1 MFNLKDKTALVT
13 GASGGIGASIALALH
28 KQGAKVCITGT
39 NLKKLNQINQ
49 DSSMAFSQVVCDLSN
64 REDLKKII
72 PSVEDKLGK
81 IDILINNAGITRDQ
95 LMMRMQDDI
104 WDEVIQTNLNSSFYL
119 SKSVIKGMM
128 KRKFGRIIQISSV
141 VAFTGNPGQS
151 NYVASKAALV
161 GMTKSLALEVAS
173 RNITVNCIAPGF
185 IRTPMTNVLNED
197 QQEKLMQK
205 IPMQRFGSPA
215 DIAAA
220 SVYLSSDEAS
230 YITGTTIHVNGGLA
244 MF

>member
-49 DSSMAFSQVVCDLSN
+49 DSSMAYSQVVCDLSN

-197 QQEKLMQK
+197 QQEKLMKK
-205 IPMQRFGSPA
+205 IPIQRFGSPA

>member
-72 PSVEDKLGK
+72 PSVEEKLGK

-205 IPMQRFGSPA
+205 IPIQRFGSPA

>member
-49 DSSMAFSQVVCDLSN
+49 DSSMAFSQVLCDLSN

-104 WDEVIQTNLNSSFYL
+104 WDAVIQTNLNSSFYL

-185 IRTPMTNVLNED
+185 IRTPMTSVLNED

>member
-13 GASGGIGASIALALH
+13 GASGGIGASIALALY

-49 DSSMAFSQVVCDLSN
+49 DSSMVFSQVVCDLSN

-72 PSVEDKLGK
+72 PSVEEKLGK

>member
-72 PSVEDKLGK
+72 PSVEEKLGR

-104 WDEVIQTNLNSSFYL
+104 WNEVIKTNLNSSFYL

-197 QQEKLMQK
+197 QQEKLLQK
-205 IPMQRFGSPA
+205 IPMQRFGSPG

>member
-49 DSSMAFSQVVCDLSN
+49 DSSMAFSQVLCDLSN

-72 PSVEDKLGK
+72 PSVEEKLGK

-205 IPMQRFGSPA
+205 IPIQRFGSPA

>member
-72 PSVEDKLGK
+72 PSVEEKLGK

>member
-13 GASGGIGASIALALH
+13 GASGGIGASIAMALH

-39 NLKKLNQINQ
+39 NLEKLNKINQ
-49 DSSMAFSQVVCDLSN
+49 SASMAYDQVVCDLSN
-64 REDLKKII
+64 KDDLKTLI
-72 PSVEDKLGK
+72 PNVEKDFGK

-95 LMMRMQDDI
+95 LMMRMQDEI
-104 WDEVIQTNLNSSFYL
+104 WDEVIQTNLYSSFYL

-128 KRKFGRIIQISSV
+128 KRRFGRIIQISSV

-185 IRTPMTNVLNED
+185 IKTPMTEELNED
-197 QQEKLMQK
+197 QKNNLMQK
-205 IPMQRFGSPA
+205 IPIKRFGVPE

-220 SVYLSSDEAS
+220 SVYLSSNEAS
-230 YITGTTIHVNGGLA
+230 YITGSTIHVNGGLA

>member
-1 MFNLKDKTALVT
+1 MFDLKDKIVLVT
-13 GASGGIGASIALALH
+13 GASGGIGGSIAMALH

-39 NLKKLNQINQ
+39 NLEKLNKINKE
-49 DSSMAFSQVVCDLSN
+49 SSMAFNQVVCDLN
-64 REDLKKII
+64 NKEDLKKLI
-72 PSVEDKLGK
+72 PSVEKDLGK

-95 LMMRMQDDI
+95 LMMRMKDEI
-104 WDEVIQTNLNSSFYL
+104 WDEVIQTNLNSAFYL

-141 VAFTGNPGQS
+141 VAFTGNPGQA

-185 IRTPMTNVLNED
+185 IKTPMTESLNED
-197 QQEKLMQK
+197 QQDKLMQK
-205 IPMQRFGSPA
+205 IPIQRFGMPE

-220 SVYLSSDEAS
+220 SVYLSSNEAS

>member
-1 MFNLKDKTALVT
+1 MFNLKNKTALVT

-49 DSSMAFSQVVCDLSN
+49 DSSMAYSQVVCDLSN

-72 PSVEDKLGK
+72 PSVEEKLGK

-185 IRTPMTNVLNED
+185 IRTPMTSVLNED

>member
-1 MFNLKDKTALVT
+1 MFNLKNKTALVT

-49 DSSMAFSQVVCDLSN
+49 DSSMAYSQVVCDLSN

-72 PSVEDKLGK
+72 PSVEEKLGK

-197 QQEKLMQK
+197 QQEKLLQK

>member
-1 MFNLKDKTALVT
+1 MFNLKNKTALVT

-49 DSSMAFSQVVCDLSN
+49 DSSMAYSQVVCDLSN

-205 IPMQRFGSPA
+205 IPIQRFGSPA

>member
-1 MFNLKDKTALVT
+1 MFNLKNKTALVT

-49 DSSMAFSQVVCDLSN
+49 DSSMAYSQVVCDLSN

-72 PSVEDKLGK
+72 PSVEEKLGK

-185 IRTPMTNVLNED
+185 IRTPMTSVLNED
-197 QQEKLMQK
+197 QQEKLMKK
-205 IPMQRFGSPA
+205 IPIQRFGSPA

>member
-72 PSVEDKLGK
+72 PSVEEKLGR

-104 WDEVIQTNLNSSFYL
+104 WNEVIKTNLNSSFYL

-197 QQEKLMQK
+197 QQEKLLQK

>member
-13 GASGGIGASIALALH
+13 GASGGLGASIAMALH

-39 NLKKLNQINQ
+39 NLEKLNKINQ
-49 DSSMAFSQVVCDLSN
+49 SASMAYNQVVCDLSN
-64 REDLKKII
+64 KDDLKTLI
-72 PSVEDKLGK
+72 PNVEKDLGK

-95 LMMRMQDDI
+95 LMMRMQDEV
-104 WDEVIQTNLNSSFYL
+104 WDVVIQTNLNSSFYL

-128 KRKFGRIIQISSV
+128 KRRFGRIIQISSV

-185 IRTPMTNVLNED
+185 IKTPMTEELKED
-197 QQEKLMQK
+197 QKNNLMQK
-205 IPMQRFGSPA
+205 IPIQRFGAPE

-220 SVYLSSDEAS
+220 SVYLSSNEAS
-230 YITGTTIHVNGGLA
+230 YITGSTIHVNGGLA

>member
-49 DSSMAFSQVVCDLSN
+49 DSSMAFSQVVCDLTN

-81 IDILINNAGITRDQ
+81 IDILINNAGITKDQ

-185 IRTPMTNVLNED
+185 IRTPMTSVLNED

>member
-1 MFNLKDKTALVT
+1 MFNLKDKTVLVT
-13 GASGGIGASIALALH
+13 GASGGIGESIAVALH

-39 NLKKLNQINQ
+39 NLEKLNKINKE
-49 DSSMAFSQVVCDLSN
+49 SSMGFSQIVCDLSN
-64 REDLKKII
+64 KEDLKKLI
-72 PSVEDKLGK
+72 PSVEKDLGK

-95 LMMRMQDDI
+95 LMMRMKDEI
-104 WDEVIQTNLNSSFYL
+104 WDEVIQTNLNSAFYL

-141 VAFTGNPGQS
+141 VAFTGNPGQA

-185 IRTPMTNVLNED
+185 IKTPMTESLNED
-197 QQEKLMQK
+197 QQDKLMQK
-205 IPMQRFGSPA
+205 IPIQRFGMPE

-220 SVYLSSDEAS
+220 SVYLSSNEAS

>member
-1 MFNLKDKTALVT
+1 MFDLKDKIALVT
-13 GASGGIGASIALALH
+13 GASGGIGGSIAMALH

-39 NLKKLNQINQ
+39 NLEKLNNINKE
-49 DSSMAFSQVVCDLSN
+49 SSMAFSQIVCDLSN
-64 REDLKKII
+64 KEDLQKLI
-72 PSVEDKLGK
+72 PSVEKDLGK

-95 LMMRMQDDI
+95 LMMRMKDEI
-104 WDEVIQTNLNSSFYL
+104 WDEVIQTNLNSAFYL

-128 KRKFGRIIQISSV
+128 RRKFGRIIQISSV
-141 VAFTGNPGQS
+141 VAFTGNPGQA

-185 IRTPMTNVLNED
+185 IKTPMTEALNED
-197 QQEKLMQK
+197 QQNKLMQK
-205 IPMQRFGSPA
+205 IPIQRFGMPE

-220 SVYLSSDEAS
+220 SVYLSSNEAS

>member
-13 GASGGIGASIALALH
+13 GASGGIGASIAMALH

-39 NLKKLNQINQ
+39 NLEKLNNINKE
-49 DSSMAFSQVVCDLSN
+49 SSMAFSQIVCDLSDK
-64 REDLKKII
+64 EDLKKLI
-72 PSVEDKLGK
+72 PSVEKDLGQ

-95 LMMRMQDDI
+95 LMMRMKDEI
-104 WDEVIQTNLNSSFYL
+104 WDEVIQTNLNSAFYL

-128 KRKFGRIIQISSV
+128 RRKFGRIIQISSV
-141 VAFTGNPGQS
+141 VAFTGNPGQA

-185 IRTPMTNVLNED
+185 IKTPMTEALNED
-197 QQEKLMQK
+197 QQNKLMQK
-205 IPMQRFGSPA
+205 IPIQRFGMPE

-220 SVYLSSDEAS
+220 SVYLSSNEAS

>member
-1 MFNLKDKTALVT
+1 MFNLKNKTALVT

-185 IRTPMTNVLNED
+185 IRTPMTSVLNED

>member
-1 MFNLKDKTALVT
+1 MFNLKNKTALVT

>member
-1 MFNLKDKTALVT
+1 MFNLKNKTALVT

-49 DSSMAFSQVVCDLSN
+49 DSSMAYSQVVCDLSN

-72 PSVEDKLGK
+72 PSVEEKLGK

-205 IPMQRFGSPA
+205 IPIQRFGSPA

>member
-1 MFNLKDKTALVT
+1 MFNLKDKTVLVT
-13 GASGGIGASIALALH
+13 GASGGIGESIAVALH

-39 NLKKLNQINQ
+39 NLEKLNKINKE
-49 DSSMAFSQVVCDLSN
+49 SSMAFNQVVCDLSN
-64 REDLKKII
+64 KEDLKKLI
-72 PSVEDKLGK
+72 PSVEKDLGK

-197 QQEKLMQK
+197 QQEKLLQK
-205 IPMQRFGSPA
+205 IPMQRFGSPG

>member
-1 MFNLKDKTALVT
+1 MFNLKDKTVLVT
-13 GASGGIGASIALALH
+13 GASGGIGASIAMALQ
-28 KQGAKVCITGT
+28 KQGAKVCITGS
-39 NLKKLNQINQ
+39 NLEKLNKINQ
-49 DSSMAFSQVVCDLSN
+49 SSSMAYSQIVCDLSN
-64 REDLKKII
+64 KEELKNLI
-72 PSVEDKLGK
+72 PCVEKDLGK
-81 IDILINNAGITRDQ
+81 IDVLINNAGITRDQ
-95 LMMRMQDDI
+95 LMMRMQDEI
-104 WDEVIQTNLNSSFYL
+104 WDEVIQTNLNAAFHL

-128 KRKFGRIIQISSV
+128 KRRFGRIIQISSV

-185 IRTPMTNVLNED
+185 IKTPMTESLSEE
-197 QQEKLMQK
+197 QQDKLMQK
-205 IPMQRFGSPA
+205 IPIQRFGMPD

-220 SVYLSSDEAS
+220 AVYLSSNEAS

>member
-49 DSSMAFSQVVCDLSN
+49 DSSMAYSQVVCDLSN

-72 PSVEDKLGK
+72 PSVEEKLGK

-104 WDEVIQTNLNSSFYL
+104 WDAVIQTNLNSSFYL

-197 QQEKLMQK
+197 QQEKLLQK
-205 IPMQRFGSPA
+205 IPMQRFGSSG

>member
-13 GASGGIGASIALALH
+13 GASGGIGESIALALH

-49 DSSMAFSQVVCDLSN
+49 DSSMVFSQVVCDLSN

-72 PSVEDKLGK
+72 PSVEEKLGK

>member
-49 DSSMAFSQVVCDLSN
+49 DSSMAFSQVLCDLSN

-104 WDEVIQTNLNSSFYL
+104 WDEVIQTNLNSS
-119 SKSVIKGMM
+119 
-128 KRKFGRIIQISSV
+128 
-141 VAFTGNPGQS
+141 
-151 NYVASKAALV
+151 
-161 GMTKSLALEVAS
+161 
-173 RNITVNCIAPGF
+173 
-185 IRTPMTNVLNED
+185 
-197 QQEKLMQK
+197 
-205 IPMQRFGSPA
+205 
-215 DIAAA
+215 
-220 SVYLSSDEAS
+220 
-230 YITGTTIHVNGGLA
+230 
-244 MF
+244 

>member
-49 DSSMAFSQVVCDLSN
+49 DSSMVFSQVVCDLSN

-72 PSVEDKLGK
+72 PSVEEKLGK

-197 QQEKLMQK
+197 QQEKLLQK
-205 IPMQRFGSPA
+205 IPMQRFGSPG